1 MDTKQFMTRPE
12 TYTNYD
18 PNSPAQTAQQ
28 KWDEREGQ
36 IIEQNRHL
44 KSILKFAIV
53 GLVALAGVTVYLSL
67 TSKLV
72 PYIVEVSKDEGVVR
86 NIGTVGQSSDYKPN
100 EQTYKWVIRSFIEDT
115 RGITL
120 DPIIFN
126 QRHRNA
132 FGYTTKDAA
141 AKLQTMITS
150 EKIMERFGKETV
162 QITINSVLAMEGG
175 YSYQVRWTEESYV
188 VESGV
193 RTVTPYSGI
202 FTLQYIQTTDEEQL
216 SLNPVGIYISD
227 FSWTRDASG
236 TTTSSNTNARR
247 NQSKTS

>member
-1 MDTKQFMTRPE
+1 MDVEKIMKRNE
-12 TYTNYD
+12 NYTDYD
-18 PNSPAQTAQQ
+18 PNSPAQKAQQ

-53 GLVALAGVTVYLSL
+53 ALMLVSGGCVYLSL

-72 PYIVEVSKDEGVVR
+72 PYIVEVDKDEGVVR
-86 NIGTVGQSSDYKPN
+86 NIGTVAQTTAYQPN

-162 QITINSVLAMEGG
+162 QITINSLLAMEGG
-175 YSYQVRWTEESYV
+175 YSYQVRWTEESYI

-202 FTLQYIQTTDEEQL
+202 FTLQHIVTTDEEQL
-216 SLNPVGIYISD
+216 ALNPIGIYISD
-227 FSWTRDASG
+227 FSWTRDANG
-236 TTTSSNTNARR
+236 TTTANKR
-247 NQSKTS
+247 